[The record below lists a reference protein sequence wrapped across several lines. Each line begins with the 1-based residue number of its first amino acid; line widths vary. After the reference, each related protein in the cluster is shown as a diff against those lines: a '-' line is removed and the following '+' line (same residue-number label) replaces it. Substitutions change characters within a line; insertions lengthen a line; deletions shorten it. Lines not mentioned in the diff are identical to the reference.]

1 MEYRESKLSCRNRY
15 TDGYMY
21 SLDEVELHFVQPQL
35 LKQWRSFRRALMQS
49 DPSNTGRVSAM
60 LFQAVLEKHGVHLTR
75 EQIHGLMES
84 LDPQQTG
91 IINYTNF
98 VNILTD

>member
-1 MEYRESKLSCRNRY
+1 
-15 TDGYMY
+15 
-21 SLDEVELHFVQPQL
+21 
-35 LKQWRSFRRALMQS
+35 
-49 DPSNTGRVSAM
+49 M